1 MGYHV
6 NFGTH
11 AFAVPGVVAD
21 HFLRLANEVQLKVL
35 LYLLRNDDIQL
46 ATAQAAAF
54 LKMEEEQVEEA
65 LQFWAQ
71 ANVLELDGTVQS
83 FPFVV
88 PTTPAQT
95 TAPSV
100 SIPEQPATVQHS
112 SRDIKLDPTEI
123 AAMLEESQELRDLFA
138 LSEKMMGRPLN
149 HMEHRSLLWIH
160 TYLNI
165 RSEVILT
172 LLGYCISIEKY
183 SISYVESIAIRWES
197 EGILTLVQA
206 ETEIQRMKKEHTYI
220 DALQKMFE
228 MKRKPTT
235 QQKVYIDAW
244 QNAGYSMELL
254 QYAYEIT
261 IENIEKLNFKY
272 MNTILEGWVQQGAT
286 TLEQAKALRTSSISK
301 PNRKRKQP
309 EPLTNQEVEEMND
322 YLSLVNRF
330 KEDEEN

>member
-1 MGYHV
+1 
-6 NFGTH
+6 
-11 AFAVPGVVAD
+11 PGVVAD
-21 HFLRLANEVQLKVL
+21 YFLRLANEVQLKIL
-35 LYLLRNDDIQL
+35 LYLLRSSDTQL
-46 ATAQAAAF
+46 STAQIAAF
-54 LKMEEEQVEEA
+54 LKIEEEQVDEA

-71 ANVLELDGTVQS
+71 ANVLELDGAVQS
-83 FPFVV
+83 FPFAV
-88 PTTPAQT
+88 PTTPVQPEIAVPSAQVSEQ
-95 TAPSV
+95 TA
-100 SIPEQPATVQHS
+100 AVQRS
-112 SRDIKLDPTEI
+112 SRDIKLDPSEI
-123 AAMLEESQELRDLFA
+123 AAMLDDSQELRDLFA

-206 ETEIQRMKKEHTYI
+206 EAEIQRMKKEHTYI

-235 QQKVYIDAW
+235 QQRVYIDAW
-244 QNAGYSMELL
+244 QTAGYSMELL

-272 MNTILEGWVQQGAT
+272 MNMILEGWAQQGAT
-286 TLEQAKALRTSSISK
+286 TLEQAKALRMATVSKSS
-301 PNRKRKQP
+301 RKRKQP
-309 EPLTNQEVEEMND
+309 EPLTSQEVEEMND